1 MGLAGPSAP
10 KNPGAVDGQAPV
22 AAAALDA
29 PAQSVPAPAP
39 GAARRPTVRPTNF
52 NPASFFKQLGF

>member
-10 KNPGAVDGQAPV
+10 KNPGAVDGQVLV

-29 PAQSVPAPAP
+29 PAQSAPAP
-39 GAARRPTVRPTNF
+39 GAARRPTVRSTNF
-52 NPASFFKQLGF
+52 GPASFFKQLGF

>member
-10 KNPGAVDGQAPV
+10 KNPGAMDGQAPV

-39 GAARRPTVRPTNF
+39 GAARRATVRSTNF
-52 NPASFFKQLGF
+52 SPASFFKQLGF